1 MFFNSNFL
9 RREEERVKRVN
20 EEMQDKEPLDMEKGD
35 LLAIILAC
43 IITILPFLLFFTGL
57 IVLALWLL

>member
-35 LLAIILAC
+35 LLAMVLAC
-43 IITILPFLLFFTGL
+43 MITILPVLLFLAGL
-57 IVLALWLL
+57 IVLALWIL